1 MNKEI
6 LEACNQ
12 IVAAAANG
20 IYQGIVLALV
30 VGLCLRFCR
39 GLNAATRHAIW
50 FATLL
55 LVVALIPAHL
65 LVNRLSPVSANQFP
79 RPTLKTS
86 PMPAPDGRNTV
97 VTPVPNSP
105 SGSVPQFENFRVHL
119 AELASVS
126 QPALEDL
133 LLAMPPF
140 VAGPN
145 ASAEHADST
154 VQTQTT
160 SKSDHS
166 ILQRHSPLAHFLIRF
181 FQPLSLNITTHAG
194 LIRSVGLWL
203 LGAWVLVASTRML
216 CLFCHLCKLWRL
228 KRQATPSAGPVDQ
241 LFQSLRAELNVNR
254 PVALRLSPSQ
264 PSPILLG
271 FVHPVII
278 LPDSAESS
286 DLNETEHLL
295 RHELAHVLR
304 RDDWANLAQH
314 FIHAAVFFHPA
325 VCWISRQLSLERE
338 IACDDFVLR
347 PGRSPRAYALLLA
360 DFAGRIRGAP
370 ALLAPGVSANQSQL
384 KQRIN
389 MILNTHRN
397 ISPCLAKTRL
407 GFILSTALIAAILA
421 LAAGPRLVLAQ
432 SPAARPAPAGAIAG
446 DVRSPD
452 KLPTNPALPP
462 APPLA
467 GELARADVPNQPGAS
482 VAPGPKPKP
491 ESDDDAPP
499 AALPLIVAP
508 VRPMPPVAVAPLV
521 AECPPTDV
529 VKPAR
534 AGSRREATTATPK
547 EGDSVERRLER
558 VERMLNSL
566 MAQQNPSKNSF
577 AYSWSSPDGRNFKF
591 DSEKL
596 EADIKRQVAQAAE
609 QAKRAVDQAKRA
621 AEQYH
626 RDAEA
631 QEGDAQSQKQH
642 SGAMRKE
649 ALQSQLEAVR
659 KARESLQREVER
671 LDRQI
676 QRMQQDQDG
685 KDGKDGRQSSTEP
698 SQLHL
703 DIPVGVTLDTE
714 TAVNTR

>member
-6 LEACNQ
+6 LEACDQ

-20 IYQGIVLALV
+20 IYQGVILALV
-30 VGLCLRFCR
+30 VGLCLRFSR

-65 LVNRLSPVSANQFP
+65 LVNRLSPVSASQFP
-79 RPTLKTS
+79 VQAPPPTLKTS
-86 PMPAPDGRNTV
+86 PTLAPPVRNTV

-105 SGSVPQFENFRVHL
+105 SESDSQFENFRVHL
-119 AELASVS
+119 AELSSVGPS
-126 QPALEDL
+126 PVEDL
-133 LLAMPPF
+133 LMAAPPF
-140 VAGPN
+140 VTTPN
-145 ASAEHADST
+145 AASERASSSVQTAPST
-154 VQTQTT
+154 V
-160 SKSDHS
+160 SAGSAP
-166 ILQRHSPLAHFLIRF
+166 RHNAVAQFVARFL
-181 FQPLSLNITTHAG
+181 QPLSLNIAADSG
-194 LIRSVGLWL
+194 LVRNLGLWL
-203 LGAWVLVASTRML
+203 LGTWMLVAITRML
-216 CLFCHLCKLWRL
+216 CLLWHLYRLWRL
-228 KRQATPSAGPVDQ
+228 KRQATPAAGPVDQ
-241 LFQSLRAELNVNR
+241 LFQSLCTELNVNR
-254 PVALRLSPSQ
+254 PVALGLSTSQ
-264 PSPILLG
+264 RSPILLG

-278 LPDSAESS
+278 LPHSAESS

-314 FIHAAVFFHPA
+314 FLHAAVFFHPA

-338 IACDDFVLR
+338 IACDDFVLQ
-347 PGRSPRAYALLLA
+347 PGGSRRAYALLLA
-360 DFAGRIRGAP
+360 DFAGRIRSAP

-384 KQRIN
+384 KQRIT

-397 ISPCLAKTRL
+397 TSPRLAKTRL

-421 LAAGPRLVLAQ
+421 LSAGPRLVLAQ
-432 SPAARPAPAGAIAG
+432 SPAASSSAAAAISG
-446 DVRSPD
+446 DTRSPD
-452 KLPTNPALPP
+452 MAPTAAALPP

-467 GELARADVPNQPGAS
+467 GVLARADVPNQPGVS
-482 VAPGPKPKP
+482 ISPGPKPKP

-499 AALPLIVAP
+499 GALPLIVGPA
-508 VRPMPPVAVAPLV
+508 RPMPPVAVAPLV

-534 AGSRREATTATPK
+534 PGRRDATSASSK
-547 EGDSVERRLER
+547 DGDSVERRLER

-566 MAQQNPSKNSF
+566 MAQQNSSKNSF

-596 EADIKRQVAQAAE
+596 EADIKRQVAQANE
-609 QAKRAVDQAKRA
+609 QAKRAMDQAKRA

-626 RDAEA
+626 HDAEG
-631 QEGDAQSQKQH
+631 QEADAQSQKQH
-642 SGAMRKE
+642 AETMRKE

-676 QRMQQDQDG
+676 ERLQQNQDR
-685 KDGKDGRQSSTEP
+685 KESRQSSAEP
-698 SQLHL
+698 GQLHM
-703 DIPVGVTLDTE
+703 DIPVGVTVDTE